1 MNAFWGS
8 FEKNA
13 LNAAKARQLAAKHG
27 LVPEGAWKWGLRQLR
42 KGKTKEQ
49 LGQAPRPLLDKV
61 KRLGDEV
68 EVGGFWGKGSRGRA
82 RLHVGHESGVDL
94 GGELKSLLKN
104 KDFMKVYGESRSQT
118 GGDPK
123 ELLKLHGKV
132 SGAYKRHID
141 KTKALNTIHTHPAS
155 NLKNG
160 NKADLD
166 IAKQIREVYKQSP
179 EENPTY
185 IRHPLKHRF
194 DKLNKGTDLNI
205 VNSIEKR
212 HQSSHPEL
220 MPSGFKL
227 RGPYNPRGMDQ
238 QRFLLSDL
246 GVHHN
251 IVTPGRG
258 VGIHT
263 VRPDKQTG
271 EKKLRTL
278 LFKEKTKSK

>member
-82 RLHVGHESGVDL
+82 RLHVGHEFAVDL
-94 GGELKSLLKN
+94 GGEGKALLKN
-104 KDFMKVYGESRSQT
+104 KDFIKNWKHNQEAKPKDALKAYGQ
-118 GGDPK
+118 
-123 ELLKLHGKV
+123 LA
-132 SGAYKRHID
+132 GAYKRHID
-141 KTKALNTIHTHPAS
+141 ITKALNTIHTHPAEAAKKGKKIELS
-155 NLKNG
+155 ITKNLRAVHKD
-160 NKADLD
+160 K
-166 IAKQIREVYKQSP
+166 SM
-179 EENPTY
+179 ENPY
-185 IRHPLKHRF
+185 KGHPLEHRIG
-194 DKLNKGTDLNI
+194 KLNK
-205 VNSIEKR
+205 SIDQKLIDSTEKR
-212 HQSSHPEL
+212 YQSSHPEL
-220 MPSGFKL
+220 MPSGFKI
-227 RGPYNPRGMDQ
+227 RNPYNHLGSDQ

-251 IVTPGRG
+251 IVSPGKG

-271 EKKLRTL
+271 EKRLRSL
-278 LFKEKTKSK
+278 LFKEKKQVNRKGN